1 MTYPGGQSGSW
12 VRNGAGSSGQ
22 PKRPVAGLLASVV
35 SLLPRW
41 IRCLTFCALA
51 APATC
56 TPLFAQNAPSAPRT
70 NGGVVG
76 TMGGGAGSSLCG
88 GAVIAYSTVCDPG
101 GGLSGADQA
110 IFGGMASMPGSDI
123 LGITSTESCNTWTE
137 AGVHSPTVSATRL
150 EVPSKAS
157 SEYQKACGAFK
168 DKRFSAAED
177 AVRKAIGLDPN
188 YAAAWVVL
196 GQVLDA
202 QKKTDDAR
210 KACSQA
216 MTVDPTYVPPY
227 ICLADFAAKDD
238 NWDEVSRLSTRAME
252 LDPVSDVYAFYFT
265 AAAEYHLHQIVKAE
279 TDALSAVRLDI
290 WHHLPQVHRLL
301 AKIYE
306 IKGDS
311 RAEMAQLKEYLKQA
325 PNSGDSAAMKSLL
338 AQLEAEPSQP
348 AK

>member
-12 VRNGAGSSGQ
+12 VENRAACSGQ
-22 PKRPVAGLLASVV
+22 SKRPFMGPLASVV
-35 SLLPRW
+35 NLAQRARPVAL
-41 IRCLTFCALA
+41 CALA
-51 APATC
+51 MGFFATAV
-56 TPLFAQNAPSAPRT
+56 FAQNIPNPPRT
-70 NGGVVG
+70 NSGITG
-76 TMGGGAGSSLCG
+76 TMSGGTVGSPCAGPI
-88 GAVIAYSTVCDPG
+88 VYSAVCDPG
-101 GGLSGADQA
+101 AGPRGMDAS
-110 IFGGMASMPGSDI
+110 IFGGMASMPGGDT
-123 LGITSTESCNTWTE
+123 LGITSAESCNTWTE

-168 DKRFSAAED
+168 DKRFSVAED
-177 AVRKAIGLDPN
+177 TVRKAIDLDPN

-202 QKKTDDAR
+202 QNKTDDAR

-227 ICLADFAAKDD
+227 ICLADFAAKDN
-238 NWDEVSRLSTRAME
+238 NWDEVSHLSTRALE
-252 LDPVSDVYAFYFT
+252 LDPVSDVYAFYFI
-265 AAAEYHLHQIVKAE
+265 AAAEYHFHQIVKAE
-279 TDALSAVRLDI
+279 SDALAAVKLDS
-290 WHHLPQVHRLL
+290 WHHLPQLHRLL

-311 RAEMAQLKEYLKQA
+311 HAEMAQLKEYLKQA
-325 PNSGDSAAMKSLL
+325 PNSDDSAAMKSLL
-338 AQLEAEPSQP
+338 AQLEAEPSLP

>member
-1 MTYPGGQSGSW
+1 MTYPGGQSGS
-12 VRNGAGSSGQ
+12 GAGCSGQ
-22 PKRPVAGLLASVV
+22 PERPVAGLLASVV
-35 SLLPRW
+35 ILPRW
-41 IRCLTFCALA
+41 TRCLKFCALA
-51 APATC
+51 AAFAY
-56 TPLFAQNAPSAPRT
+56 TPVFAQNVPNAPRT
-70 NGGVVG
+70 NEGITG
-76 TMGGGAGSSLCG
+76 TIGGAGSSPCG
-88 GAVIAYSTVCDPG
+88 GSAIVYSAICDPG
-101 GGLSGADQA
+101 GGPRGMEPS
-110 IFGGMASMPGSDI
+110 IFGGMASMSGSDV

-168 DKRFSAAED
+168 DRRFSAAED
-177 AVRKAIGLDPN
+177 AVRKAIDLDPN
-188 YAAAWVVL
+188 YVAAWVVL

-265 AAAEYHLHQIVKAE
+265 AAAEYHLHQILKAE

-311 RAEMAQLKEYLKQA
+311 HSEMAQLKEYLKQA
-325 PNSGDSAAMKSLL
+325 PNSDDSAAMKSLL

>member
-12 VRNGAGSSGQ
+12 ARNAAGSSGQ
-22 PKRPVAGLLASVV
+22 PKRPVAGLLAFVV
-35 SLLPRW
+35 SRPPS

-51 APATC
+51 AAFAY
-56 TPLFAQNAPSAPRT
+56 TPVFAQNAPSPAHT

-76 TMGGGAGSSLCG
+76 TMAGGAGSSLCG
-88 GAVIAYSTVCDPG
+88 GAVIAYSTICDPG
-101 GGLSGADQA
+101 GGLSGVDQS
-110 IFGGMASMPGSDI
+110 IFGGTASSMPGSDI
-123 LGITSTESCNTWTE
+123 SGITSTESCNSWTA
-137 AGVHSPTVSATRL
+137 AGVYSPTVSATRL

-168 DKRFSAAED
+168 DKRFSAAEE
-177 AVRKAIGLDPN
+177 AVRKAIDLDPD

-210 KACSQA
+210 KACSRA

-311 RAEMAQLKEYLKQA
+311 HAEMAQLKEYLKQA